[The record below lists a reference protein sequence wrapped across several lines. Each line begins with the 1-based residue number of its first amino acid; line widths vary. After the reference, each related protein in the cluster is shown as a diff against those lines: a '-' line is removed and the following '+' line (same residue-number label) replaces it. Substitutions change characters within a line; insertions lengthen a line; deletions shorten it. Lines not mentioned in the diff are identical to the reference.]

1 MTGGHCKFGE
11 SFNAGS
17 GTVSKSEDE
26 RMAKLIKKNI
36 AKAEKA
42 KPKTRRK
49 YDPTL
54 PAETT
59 DDDLERRDFF
69 SEMKKREF

>member
-1 MTGGHCKFGE
+1 M
-11 SFNAGS
+11 
-17 GTVSKSEDE
+17 SKTDDE

-36 AKAEKA
+36 AKAAKS
-42 KPKTRRK
+42 KPKARMR

-54 PAETT
+54 PPETS
-59 DDDLERRDFF
+59 DDDIERRDFF

>member
-1 MTGGHCKFGE
+1 M
-11 SFNAGS
+11 
-17 GTVSKSEDE
+17 SKTEDE
-26 RMAKLIKKNI
+26 KLAKLIKKNM

-42 KPKTRRK
+42 KPKARRR

-54 PAETT
+54 PPDTT
-59 DDDLERRDFF
+59 DADIERRDFF